1 MTLLALMPASGP
13 VIGLLFGFTPPTCMP
28 LAPAATAALLVG
40 VLLGAAG
47 WAWSRAILR
56 RAVQHETVS

>member
-28 LAPAATAALLVG
+28 LARRRSGAPVG

>member
-28 LAPAATAALLVG
+28 LAPPPAALLVG